1 MNSNLYTYCI
11 LKYKHS
17 PFLGESLNIGVIIY
31 FHDSMRFAF
40 KYSKTL
46 NRIKSIYENVPEK
59 TIREYTRQIDKSL
72 KNYQIFCEGNLF
84 PLNDLTLKD
93 FLSTTILPKDD
104 SVVQFSHFKTDSTR
118 GFEEEFI
125 ESIIF
130 ERLFIEDF
138 KVNKYH
144 IQEPKIISKL
154 YNNLKISGFDEYKRN
169 NDRFREDYILTNETG
184 TEFKFDIAWQNG
196 TLNLVKPISFDLK
209 DGRNIANKAHKN
221 FGQFFD
227 LQDEAIVK
235 KLRYD
240 LIVGEPHDHK
250 LYKEFE
256 HAISLLQNLENV
268 KIIHESELKT
278 YSEKIVSAI
287 IEN

>member
-1 MNSNLYTYCI
+1 
-11 LKYKHS
+11 
-17 PFLGESLNIGVIIY
+17 
-31 FHDSMRFAF
+31 MRFVF

-46 NRIKSIYENVPEK
+46 NRVKSIYENVPEK
-59 TIREYTRQIDKSL
+59 TIREFTKQIDKTL
-72 KNYQIFCEGNLF
+72 KNYEDIYKDILF
-84 PLNDLTLKD
+84 PLDDLTLKN
-93 FLSTTILPKDD
+93 FLSNNVLPKDD
-104 SVVQFSHFKTDSTR
+104 NVIQFSSFKTDSTR
-118 GFEEEFI
+118 GFPEDFI
-125 ESIIF
+125 QSIIF
-130 ERLFIEDF
+130 EKSFIEDF

-154 YNNLKISGFDEYKRN
+154 YNNLKISGFDQYKRN
-169 NDRFREDYILTNETG
+169 NDRFREDYILTNESG

-221 FGQFFD
+221 FGQFYD
-227 LQDEAIVK
+227 LQDEAVVK

-240 LIVGEPHDHK
+240 LIIGEPHDNK

-256 HAISLLQNLENV
+256 HAISLLENLKNV
-268 KIIHESELKT
+268 KIIHESELKI

-287 IEN
+287 LEN